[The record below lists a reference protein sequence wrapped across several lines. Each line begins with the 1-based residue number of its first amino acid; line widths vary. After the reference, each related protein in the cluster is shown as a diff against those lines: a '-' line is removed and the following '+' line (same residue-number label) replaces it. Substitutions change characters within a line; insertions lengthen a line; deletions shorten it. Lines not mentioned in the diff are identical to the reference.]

1 MPSQVHP
8 LPERS
13 RVHDFRR
20 NLTWDTGLESGSGGG
35 DTWKRLV
42 RTQEG
47 GGERESAP
55 SSIRLRPAGTQATRP
70 PAAGLAPNAQP
81 GSAGRAPSQPGR
93 GSGLEPREVLEVTP
107 GIPSPIP
114 KLRGREWREAGES
127 ARPRAGGGV
136 SDLNPAAAG
145 EGRRADRREGPGRWL
160 RGRTARPRAASPSLI
175 RASSQPSHLECGGD
189 PGGGRRG
196 GAGTSAPPP
205 ASGRVR
211 PARGSWER
219 KVHLGREARSLNF
232 CVLQNEEVRTG
243 LHSGVL
249 ESGYCRVPSRQ
260 GGRARATTPEVPQG
274 RRAAHT
280 ASEQKPEFEGITD
293 CLSSHIQD
301 TKSCHVCFL

>member
-1 MPSQVHP
+1 MLLPPTQSLGGKLPPLSDPGVRAPRPSS
-8 LPERS
+8 L
-13 RVHDFRR
+13 RR
-20 NLTWDTGLESGSGGG
+20 GVQAHSPAVCQEPRGLKIRLWRWIKS

-47 GGERESAP
+47 GGESESAP
-55 SSIRLRPAGTQATRP
+55 SSIRLRPAGTQATHP
-70 PAAGLAPNAQP
+70 PAAGLAPNAHP
-81 GSAGRAPSQPGR
+81 GSASRAPSQPGR

-107 GIPSPIP
+107 GNPSPIP

-145 EGRRADRREGPGRWL
+145 EGRGADRREGPGRWL

-175 RASSQPSHLECGGD
+175 RASSQRSHLECGGD

-205 ASGRVR
+205 ASGRAR

-232 CVLQNEEVRTG
+232 CVLQNVSSGSPEQG
-243 LHSGVL
+243 LEAWTH
-249 ESGYCRVPSRQ
+249 
-260 GGRARATTPEVPQG
+260 
-274 RRAAHT
+274 
-280 ASEQKPEFEGITD
+280 EG
-293 CLSSHIQD
+293 L
-301 TKSCHVCFL
+301 